1 MATTTQRDLV
11 GTVGRVSRIKVL
23 VTTAASDTASGTH
36 TFSRAF
42 RTTPEVVSVTR
53 VDNVSSVI
61 TGRVSSL
68 SATAMALTFA
78 SATGS
83 EVFECVIEGELA

>member
-1 MATTTQRDLV
+1 MAVSTTQRDLV
-11 GTVGRVSRIKVL
+11 GTVGRTTRIKVL
-23 VTTAASDTASGTH
+23 MTTEASDTSGSH

-42 RTTPEVVSVTR
+42 RATPEVVSVTR

-61 TGRVSSL
+61 TGRVSAK
-68 SATAMALTFA
+68 SATAFTLTFA

-83 EVFECVIEGELA
+83 EVFECVFEGELA